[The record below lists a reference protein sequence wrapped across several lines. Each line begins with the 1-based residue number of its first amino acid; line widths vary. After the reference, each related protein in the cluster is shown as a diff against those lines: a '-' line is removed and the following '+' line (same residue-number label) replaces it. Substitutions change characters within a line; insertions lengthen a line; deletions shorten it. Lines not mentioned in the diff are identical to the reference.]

1 MAKAPAL
8 RERDTAP
15 PATGL
20 IALLEAV
27 SILLTAAIAEDV
39 PASSSREK
47 TADDYNRDTTAE
59 GRRHDELPKKLN
71 SSAGS
76 APEARWAQPRRQST
90 PAPVAEVDEAFHH
103 RVP

>member
-39 PASSSREK
+39 PASSSLGRK
-47 TADDYNRDTTAE
+47 QRTTCNLDTKGEVGATMNSK
-59 GRRHDELPKKLN
+59 KKLN

-76 APEARWAQPRRQST
+76 APEAR
-90 PAPVAEVDEAFHH
+90 
-103 RVP
+103 